1 MSPNIGPTPRLGGAE
16 ALDGGSFVG
25 TALSFG
31 GWSGPAPSSSGWPE
45 FDIAQYDPKIAPT

>member
-45 FDIAQYDPKIAPT
+45 FDIAQYDP